1 MEEINLMEL
10 YNYFKSKILWI
21 LIFIGAVIILGNV
34 YTLITRVP
42 MYQSNTTIVLVS
54 EKKDNYSQT
63 DLQLNKN
70 LVGTYSQIIKS
81 RKVVS
86 KVIDNLKLKSSV
98 SELSENISVSSVE
111 DTEIIKITVSD
122 KNAKTAA
129 KITDEIAKV
138 FSDEIKDIYHLENVS
153 IVDKA
158 VVAKKTYN
166 VNYLKDNLIYLAI
179 GVVLSCCVIFV
190 MYYFDTTIKSSEEVE
205 EKLGLTVLGVVPKED
220 KE

>member
-10 YNYFKSKILWI
+10 YNYFKSKILLV
-21 LIFIGAVIILGNV
+21 LIFIGAAIILGNV

-54 EKKDNYSQT
+54 GKKDNYSQT

-86 KVIDNLKLKSSV
+86 KVIDNLKLKISIT
-98 SELSENISVSSVE
+98 ELSENISVSSVE
-111 DTEIIKITVSD
+111 NTEIIKITVND
-122 KNAKTAA
+122 RKAKTAA

-138 FSDEIKDIYHLENVS
+138 FSDEIKDIYNLENVS

-179 GVVLSCCVIFV
+179 GIVLSCCVIFV